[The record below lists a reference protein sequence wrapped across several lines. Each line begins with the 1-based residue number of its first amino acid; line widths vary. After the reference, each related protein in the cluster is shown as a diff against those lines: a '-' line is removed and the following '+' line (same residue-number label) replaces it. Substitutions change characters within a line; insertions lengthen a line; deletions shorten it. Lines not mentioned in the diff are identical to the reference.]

1 MAEDALSTEA
11 RWHAVVTYRTND
23 VPLTVEYFLREIE
36 DLHERIELGPHWDA
50 VELIQVRRI
59 NPIFSE
65 KLTLDQAEDLGRRT
79 PDELFGHLQSD
90 NNRPR

>member
-1 MAEDALSTEA
+1 MEAKMDDALTSEA
-11 RWHAVVTYRTND
+11 RWHAVVSYRTD
-23 VPLTVEYFLREIE
+23 AELLTVEFFLTEIE
-36 DLHERIELGPHWDA
+36 DLHDRIETGPHWDT

-79 PDELFGHLQSD
+79 AAELFGHL
-90 NNRPR
+90 RPH